1 MPQFSEVDNSR
12 STESPLKQI
21 ASDAYLPES
30 RIAFANNFSTKS
42 CHNESMSDDTLN
54 KFFKSNMDTSQLYG
68 LSGKP
73 GETSVSDSANHNAK
87 QAFKSF
93 DEGTDRYESTSRH
106 LGDALKALNSENP
119 GRALQE
125 LKLSKFC
132 LGVGTEDIKN
142 GLKQHEGKRDEN
154 SIVRGV
160 DKAEKNGFAIDAVMD
175 LIKGGCTDAAKQVLQ
190 DAIKRMDMATSQVE
204 SGVDNL
210 RHGAEP
216 PIKPGNFLVVTFDGL
231 RLPGGSGSSGM
242 LSGEL
247 MGKLSDPLGLFRRDD
262 SSRNSRSS
270 GFPMPHDL
278 LSSVAPPNP
287 SELLRNPLELANRP
301 LELAS
306 KPLELASK
314 PLELAT
320 KPFELASKPL
330 ELATKPLEPLKNLF
344 KKLF

>member
-54 KFFKSNMDTSQLYG
+54 KFFKSNMDTSQLYS
-68 LSGKP
+68 LCGKP

-87 QAFKSF
+87 AFKSF
-93 DEGTDRYESTSRH
+93 DEGTDHYESTSRH

-125 LKLSKFC
+125 LKFGKFC
-132 LGVGTEDIKN
+132 LGIGTEDIKN

-190 DAIKRMDMATSQVE
+190 DAIKRMDTATSQVE
-204 SGVDNL
+204 NGVDNL
-210 RHGAEP
+210 RTGAEP
-216 PIKPGNFLVVTFDGL
+216 PIKPGNFLVVAFDGL
-231 RLPGGSGSSGM
+231 RLPGGSGSSGV

-247 MGKLSDPLGLFRRDD
+247 MGKLSDPLGLFSRND
-262 SSRNSRSS
+262 SSRNS
-270 GFPMPHDL
+270 GFPMPQDL
-278 LSSVAPPNP
+278 LSSVAPPSP
-287 SELLRNPLELANRP
+287 SELLRN
-301 LELAS
+301 
-306 KPLELASK
+306 
-314 PLELAT
+314 
-320 KPFELASKPL
+320 PL